1 MGILICPNCGQPLQ
15 EEAKAFHCPAGH
27 SFDRAKSGYVNL
39 LMPGSK
45 HSVQPGDDKRMV
57 DARAAFLNE
66 GYYRPLLSSVV
77 EMVGRHISPKGNGEI
92 LDAGCGAGYYTAGVD
107 QAVREAEVPCRITG
121 VDISKLA
128 VNKAAK
134 RCKNLTLAVASVFHL
149 PVQSESCDL
158 FLNLFAPFCLPEIR
172 RVLKPE
178 GKLLLVIPGER
189 HLWELKQVVYE
200 SPYLNEVKDFGLEGM
215 ELLDQQELSWQME
228 VRKTEDIDHLF
239 QMTPYYYKTSREGYQ
254 RLLSCET
261 LRTSVQFY
269 LLVYGK
275 QHRGF

>member
-1 MGILICPNCGQPLQ
+1 MCPNCGQPLR
-15 EEAKAFHCPAGH
+15 EEEKTFRCPAGH

-39 LMPGSK
+39 LTPGSK
-45 HSVQPGDDKRMV
+45 HSAQPGDDKRMV

-66 GYYRPLLSSVV
+66 GYYSPLLSSVM
-77 EMVGRHISPKGNGEI
+77 ELTGRYVPPWGSAEI
-92 LDAGCGAGYYTAGVD
+92 LDSGCGEGYYTAGVER
-107 QAVREAEVPCRITG
+107 AMREAGLSCRITG

-134 RCKNLTLAVASVFHL
+134 RCKRLTLAVASVFHL
-149 PVQSESCDL
+149 PVRSESCDL
-158 FLNLFAPFCLPEIR
+158 FLNLFAPFCLPEIL

-189 HLWELKQVVYE
+189 HLWELKQAVYDT
-200 SPYLNEVKDFGLEGM
+200 PYLNEVKDFGLEGM
-215 ELLDQQELSWQME
+215 ELLEKKELSWQME
-228 VRKTEDIDHLF
+228 VQKTEDIDHLF

-254 RLLSCET
+254 RLLSHKS
-261 LRTSVQFY
+261 LNTSVQFY

-275 QHRGF
+275 QSHSF